1 MREELFI
8 FKDFRAFKRQ
18 AALYYS
24 LRKIEDRFQLLKGLS
39 NERLKFLFPIKSFP
53 HPKIL
58 ALAAKH
64 LSGFDISNKNER
76 SLIPNSNEPSVLWSS
91 SPFMEEEL
99 LKNNVLFQDIN
110 DGNQLQILMEPASA
124 LRTKPS
130 LRLNTDFLSRD
141 SRFGLRVDKVLDLLD
156 KHPEIDALHT
166 HIAGQE
172 NTKQDYV
179 ELLSLYKDIVN
190 RYQRPFHLN
199 FGGGFAP
206 LGEEEFK
213 EVVATCQRELQGH
226 TLYFEPGRWITANAG
241 FAAGKILSVEENRI
255 VISLSP
261 SCHLKWIDPTFK
273 TMFQSAES
281 TRGTSEMTL
290 CGPTCFEGDV
300 LGTVQVNKEAITP
313 GMPILISPV
322 SGYAHAWN
330 HSFNG
335 LAKADVVFIE

>member
-8 FKDFRAFKRQ
+8 FKDFHAFKRQ

-24 LRKIEDRFQLLKGLS
+24 LRKIDENFKLLKELS
-39 NERLKFLFPIKSFP
+39 DERLKFLFPVKSFP

-64 LSGFDISNKNER
+64 LNGFDISNENER
-76 SLIPNSNEPSVLWSS
+76 GLLPSSNEQNVLWSS

-110 DGNQLQILMEPASA
+110 DESQLQV
-124 LRTKPS
+124 LRQPSSTFRAKPS
-130 LRLNTDFLSRD
+130 LRLNSDFLSKE
-141 SRFGLRVDKVLDLLD
+141 SRFGLRLDKVLELLN

-166 HIAGQE
+166 HIAGQK
-172 NTKQDYV
+172 NSKQDYV
-179 ELLSLYKDIVN
+179 ELLSLYKDIVS

-206 LGEEEFK
+206 LSEEDFR
-213 EVVATCQRELQGH
+213 EVVTTCQHELPGH
-226 TLYFEPGRWITANAG
+226 NLYFEPGRWIIANAG
-241 FAAGKILSVEENRI
+241 YAAGKVLSVEENRI

-261 SCHLKWIDPTFK
+261 SCHLKWIEPSFK
-273 TMFQSAES
+273 TMFQSGQS
-281 TRGTSEMTL
+281 TGGTSEMIL
-290 CGPTCFEGDV
+290 CGPTCFEGDI
-300 LGTVQVNKEAITP
+300 LGNVQVNKEAITP
-313 GMPILISPV
+313 GMSILISPI